1 MTELLSRRGLSTA
14 QHSVGT
20 VAHAL
25 IPARHKVRVAW
36 ASMAVGS
43 PMGQQ
48 VYEAQIQAALTRVAD
63 PSRWAFR
70 RLTMRSLRS
79 TLQADARYPAG
90 LIANGPLWAA
100 KAVGAILYRDAVL
113 VHRFDLRLPPPS
125 GLEVV
130 TVHDLAPLRFSD
142 EGSLPPHAVASA
154 QRAKRIICDS
164 EFAASEIKEFL
175 GTSNVE
181 VIHCGLTEAY
191 REPHPLGRAS
201 LEKLGLEE
209 PYIIHAGG
217 ATTRQNLAS
226 LATAWAQVARQ
237 VPDLHLALCG
247 PQDDR
252 RTNLFRDLPHVRLLG
267 RLETPVV
274 ASLMAGAAAV
284 VVPSR
289 YEGFG
294 LPALEAMAC
303 GVPVVAAN
311 AGALPEVCADAAHLV
326 DPSPEGLAEG
336 LLRVLTD
343 DDLNARLKHAGPI
356 RASAFTWEEAARL
369 HLKVYEQALSA

>member
-1 MTELLSRRGLSTA
+1 MREVSPRPG
-14 QHSVGT
+14 SV
-20 VAHAL
+20 
-25 IPARHKVRVAW
+25 PARPKVRVTW
-36 ASMAVGS
+36 ASTAVSS

-48 VYEAQIQAALTRVAD
+48 VYEAEIQAALTKAAE

-79 TLQADARYPAG
+79 PLQADARYPAG
-90 LIANGPLWAA
+90 PIANGPLWAA
-100 KAVGAILYRDAVL
+100 KAVGAILYRNSLL
-113 VHRFDLRLPPPS
+113 VHRFDLRLPPANGP
-125 GLEVV
+125 EVV

-142 EGSLPPHAVASA
+142 EGGLPRHAMASA
-154 QRAKRIICDS
+154 QKARRVICSS
-164 EFAASEIKEFL
+164 EFAASEIKEL
-175 GTSNVE
+175 LDTGNVT
-181 VIHCGLTEAY
+181 VIHCGLGEAY
-191 REPHPLGRAS
+191 REPHRMGQAS

-217 ATTRQNLAS
+217 ATARKNLAS
-226 LATAWAQVARQ
+226 LAAAWTQVSRQ
-237 VPDLHLALCG
+237 VPDLKLALCG
-247 PQDDR
+247 PPDDR
-252 RTNLFRDLPHVRLLG
+252 RTNLFRDLPRVRLLG

-274 ASLMAGAAAV
+274 ASLMAGAVAV
-284 VVPSR
+284 VVPSL

-343 DDLNARLKHAGPI
+343 DDLNTRLQRAGPI

-369 HLKVYEQALSA
+369 HLEVYEQALSA